1 MLSSGAWS
9 DPAIGR
15 YGTSKPRYSDFRK
28 ARSPNEQPGISKV
41 FRLKEGLTF
50 DVRADFF
57 NVFNRWAYPSLNG
70 TSNALQPAQF
80 GSNGSITNGY
90 GYIGD
95 SINGAASNYPPRS
108 GQIVARIQF

>member
-1 MLSSGAWS
+1 
-9 DPAIGR
+9 
-15 YGTSKPRYSDFRK
+15 
-28 ARSPNEQPGISKV
+28 V

-80 GSNGSITNGY
+80 GSNGSLTNGY